1 MTEHD
6 AAADADQAGRH
17 DVAARIRDR
26 RHELGYSRAELA
38 RRAGVDPKT
47 MASVEAADRWPYGST
62 RAAIEDALGWD
73 RGTID
78 HIAQGPTTDLVDGT
92 RVLALR
98 LAVAVYGTVLERQNV
113 DVAATQVTLI
123 ADIFDRWI
131 RGAA

>member
-1 MTEHD
+1 
-6 AAADADQAGRH
+6 
-17 DVAARIRDR
+17 
-26 RHELGYSRAELA
+26 
-38 RRAGVDPKT
+38 